1 MEPLFVIDLDGI
13 QTVVFWVLGLLLVYI
28 AIGFVWG
35 SWLGKL
41 KDEMGEAPT
50 LAEALRRLVSR
61 PKAH

>member
-1 MEPLFVIDLDGI
+1 MEPLFVIDLGGI
-13 QTVVFWVLGLLLVYI
+13 QTVVFWVLCLLLAYI

>member
-1 MEPLFVIDLDGI
+1 MEALFVIDLDRI

-35 SWLGKL
+35 FWLGKL